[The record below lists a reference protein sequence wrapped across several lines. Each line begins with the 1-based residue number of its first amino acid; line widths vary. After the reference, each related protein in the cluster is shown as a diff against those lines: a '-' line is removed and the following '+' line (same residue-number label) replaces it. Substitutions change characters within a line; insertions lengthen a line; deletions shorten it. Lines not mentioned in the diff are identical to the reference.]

1 MEDEARVRG
10 YNVHVDAQGRPASSI
25 LLYQYVMYVLQQR
38 LHVLDTYCKGQPE
51 YAQRPSAQ
59 RTYDTA
65 AKNCAAISSTN
76 MCPGPVMPPRM

>member
-10 YNVHVDAQGRPASSI
+10 YNTHIDSQGRPAGSM

-38 LHVLDTYCKGQPE
+38 LNVLDTYCKGQPE

-65 AKNCAAISSTN
+65 ATNCAAISSTN
-76 MCPGPVMPPRM
+76 TCPGPVAPPRR